1 MEGQSERMRTSLHT
15 SSAKIHSRSRWRSC
29 HLRAATLLC
38 TARSGLRKPSVH
50 PLISGGLLIDCGIK
64 LHLQALGA
72 FPHKVITP
80 HIEILKGMPKHTNGD
95 KRSMMTD
102 GIPTALHVP

>member
-15 SSAKIHSRSRWRSC
+15 SSAKIHSQSRWRNC
-29 HLRAATLLC
+29 HLRAAALLC

-50 PLISGGLLIDCGIK
+50 LLISEGGLSIDCGIT

-72 FPHKVITP
+72 FPDRLITP
-80 HIEILKGMPKHTNGD
+80 RMKILKGMPKHT
-95 KRSMMTD
+95 KA
-102 GIPTALHVP
+102 P